1 MRWTTTDPRSA
12 GLADKVGATIN
23 YVSSGDEY
31 VTLVKVNATDTDWAA
46 VDAVLPASPMDSS
59 RCPFV
64 VADPRTGGRKGGKNE
79 VVFYYAAGE
88 GIYLIKYG
96 DGDTDWVKMPTAAD
110 VGPHT
115 HPIGDIEPGAEGY
128 IATVVGG
135 VAVWAAATSSSSWDS
150 IFSGGQDGAIN
161 FNGGA
166 VSVATGPVAN
176 VYTLTQNVAAT
187 DINIAATYEV
197 DRNGYAIFGNGT
209 LSGSGKIKGN
219 GSAGA
224 SITAGGT
231 AGTAGAGAVAATL
244 PGGANGSAGA
254 INASSTPADG
264 AGSTGAPLWNP
275 VGAGGTAGTS
285 SPSPGGV
292 GGTGGTCKGGG
303 SGGRGKAFSVGGQ
316 PGRAGG
322 SVGSINADSAF
333 THCMTSGRNLT
344 GGLFGGST
352 GGAGAPSPDT
362 YNDFSAPQG
371 TDGGG
376 GGGAGGWVVVCV
388 RNSTFTG
395 TIEAK
400 GGAGGSGYSFNVG
413 GASGGIGGPGA
424 GGGAG
429 GTIIF
434 IMGAGTLPTFDVS
447 GGVGGTGGTASGGT
461 VDNLTAPNGGAGGVG
476 KVISIDLSA

>member
-1 MRWTTTDPRSA
+1 MRWTTTDPRIA
-12 GLADKVGATIN
+12 GFADTLGATIN
-23 YVSSGDEY
+23 YVSSGDQF
-31 VTLVKVNATDTDWAA
+31 VTLVKVGAGHTAWTK

-59 RCPFV
+59 RCPTV
-64 VADPRTGGRKGGKNE
+64 STDPRTAGRAGAVDE
-79 VVFYYAAGE
+79 VVLYESSGD
-88 GIYLIKYG
+88 GVYLVKYG
-96 DGDTDWVKMPTAAD
+96 TGATDWVKLPTASD

-128 IATVVGG
+128 VATVVGG
-135 VAVWAAATSSSSWDS
+135 VAVWAAAASSISWDS

-187 DINIAATYEV
+187 DINIAAGYEV

-244 PGGANGSAGA
+244 PGGASGSAGA
-254 INASSTPADG
+254 INSGSTPADG
-264 AGSTGAPLWNP
+264 GGSSGAPVWNP
-275 VGAGGTAGTS
+275 VGAGGAAGAS

-322 SVGSINADSAF
+322 SVGSINSDSAF
-333 THCMTSGRNLT
+333 THCMTSGRNLA
-344 GGLFGGST
+344 GSLFGGST

-371 TDGGG
+371 TDGAG

-429 GTIIF
+429 GTIIC
-434 IMGAGTLPTFDVS
+434 IIGGGTFPTFDIS
-447 GGVGGTGGTASGGT
+447 GGAGGTGGSCSGGT
-461 VDNLTAPNGGAGGVG
+461 VDNLTAPNGGSGGPG
-476 KVISIDLSA
+476 KVISMNLSV